1 MNIMNLNEFAN
12 MPYSNFL
19 QPCITEQ
26 TRLMKKQKPILT
38 DTIFVNF
45 FNKKMIG
52 DNVFDKIP
60 DHLPEV
66 VVIKDINNKETKEK
80 KKDLK
85 NFNHDKYLEDL
96 KEIEKLN
103 LLQYKN
109 VYQGKLIYII
119 DKHAPYRILSKK
131 EQKLKIKLWIN
142 KSILN
147 SFRKKN

>member
-80 KKDLK
+80 KKR
-85 NFNHDKYLEDL
+85 F
-96 KEIEKLN
+96 EKL
-103 LLQYKN
+103 Q
-109 VYQGKLIYII
+109 
-119 DKHAPYRILSKK
+119 S
-131 EQKLKIKLWIN
+131 
-142 KSILN
+142 
-147 SFRKKN
+147 